1 MGESVAGPHRG
12 ARGECERE
20 MGMILL
26 RNASIVDGAAAEPRP
41 GVNILIE
48 GEIFREVG
56 EAAAAAV
63 ADGIDLD
70 GKIVMP
76 GLIDC
81 HVHVV
86 ATLVNLAQNS
96 LLPDSLVAARASVI
110 LRDMLMRGF
119 TSVRDVGGADFGLKL
134 ALQEGAIVGPRLFIC
149 GKALS
154 QTGGHADLRGRFD
167 WRDAR
172 YFMRRLGAL
181 GRICDGVPDV
191 RLAARE
197 EIKAGA
203 DLIKIMANGGIASP
217 TDPIVFLGFSREE
230 IAAAVEEAAM
240 ANTYVAAH
248 LYTDAA
254 IRRAVECG
262 VKSVEHANLVTPATA
277 RLMVERGAWAV
288 PTLVTFEALK
298 EEGARFGLPE
308 VSIAKIDDVRLAG
321 LKSLEILR
329 DAGVKMA
336 YGSDLLGEMHRRQSE
351 EFTIRNRALPARE
364 IISSATRVGAEVLGM
379 AGRLGTIA
387 PGAYAD
393 LIVIDGNPLEDL
405 SVLGGQGERIAAI
418 MQGGRFVKNR
428 LC

>member
-1 MGESVAGPHRG
+1 
-12 ARGECERE
+12 
-20 MGMILL
+20 MILL
-26 RNASIVDGAAAEPRP
+26 RNAAMVDGASGEPRP
-41 GVNILIE
+41 GVDILIE
-48 GEIFREVG
+48 GELFREVG
-56 EAAAAAV
+56 EGVRAAGAAV
-63 ADGIDLD
+63 IDLA
-70 GKIVMP
+70 GKTVMP

-81 HVHVV
+81 HVHVI

-96 LLPDSLVAARASVI
+96 LLPDSLVAARASRI

-119 TSVRDVGGADFGLKL
+119 TSVRDVAGGDIGLKL
-134 ALQEGAIVGPRLFIC
+134 ALEEGSLVGPRLFIC

-154 QTGGHADLRGRFD
+154 QTGGHGDLRGRFD
-167 WRDAR
+167 AR
-172 YFMRRLGAL
+172 EASYFQRRLGAL
-181 GRICDGVPDV
+181 CRVCDGTPEL
-191 RLAARE
+191 RRAARE

-203 DLIKIMANGGIASP
+203 DFIKIMANGGIASP

-230 IAAAVEEAAM
+230 IAAAVEEAEM

-248 LYTDAA
+248 LYTDEA

-262 VKSVEHANLVTPATA
+262 VKSVEHANLITPATA
-277 RLMVERGAWAV
+277 QLMVERGAWAV

-329 DAGVKMA
+329 DTGVPMA

-351 EFTIRNRALPARE
+351 EFTIRNHVLPAHE
-364 IISSATRVGAEVLGM
+364 IIASATSIAAQVLGM
-379 AGRLGTIA
+379 EGRLGVIA

-393 LIVIDGNPLEDL
+393 LIVVEGNPLADL
-405 SVLGGQGERIAAI
+405 AVLGRQGERMAAI

>member
-1 MGESVAGPHRG
+1 
-12 ARGECERE
+12 
-20 MGMILL
+20 MILL
-26 RNASIVDGAAAEPRP
+26 HNASIVDGSSAEPRP
-41 GVNILIE
+41 GMNILIE
-48 GEIFREVG
+48 DEIFREVG
-56 EAAAAAV
+56 DAPIATAADA
-63 ADGIDLD
+63 IDLR
-70 GKIVMP
+70 GRTVMP

-86 ATLVNLAQNS
+86 ASVVNLAQNA
-96 LLPDSLVAARASVI
+96 LLPDSLVAARAGVI
-110 LRDMLMRGF
+110 MRDMLLRGF

-134 ALQEGAIVGPRLFIC
+134 ALQEGLILGPRLFIC

-154 QTGGHADLRGRFD
+154 QTGGHGDLRGRFD
-167 WRDAR
+167 AR
-172 YFMRRLGAL
+172 NSERRLGSL

-191 RLAARE
+191 RRAARE

-248 LYTDAA
+248 LYTDEA

-262 VKSVEHANLVTPATA
+262 VKSVEHANLITPATA
-277 RLMVERGAWAV
+277 ELMVERGAWAV

-298 EEGARFGLPE
+298 QEGARLGLPE
-308 VSIAKIDDVRLAG
+308 ISVAKIDDVHLAG
-321 LKSLEILR
+321 LKALEILHS
-329 DAGVKMA
+329 AGVKMA

-351 EFTIRNRALPARE
+351 EFTIRSRVLPAQE
-364 IISSATRVGAEVLGM
+364 VIASATGVAAEVLGM
-379 AGRLGTIA
+379 EGRLGTIA

-393 LIVIDGNPLEDL
+393 LIVVDGNPLEDL
-405 SVLGGQGERIAAI
+405 GVLGGQGERIPAI

-428 LC
+428 LS

>member
-1 MGESVAGPHRG
+1 
-12 ARGECERE
+12 
-20 MGMILL
+20 MILL

-41 GVNILIE
+41 GMNVLIE

-56 EAAAAAV
+56 DAPIDTAADA
-63 ADGIDLD
+63 IDLA

-86 ATLVNLAQNS
+86 ATLVNLAQNA

-119 TSVRDVGGADFGLKL
+119 TSVRDVAGADFGLKL
-134 ALQEGAIVGPRLFIC
+134 ALQEGAISGPRLFIC

-154 QTGGHADLRGRFD
+154 QTGGHGDLRGRFD
-167 WRDAR
+167 AREAR
-172 YFMRRLGAL
+172 YFGRRLGAL
-181 GRICDGVPDV
+181 GRICDGVAQV
-191 RLAARE
+191 RRAARE

-230 IAAAVEEAAM
+230 IAAVVEEAEM

-248 LYTDAA
+248 LYTDEA

-262 VKSVEHANLVTPATA
+262 VKSVEHANLITPATA
-277 RLMVERGAWAV
+277 ELMVERGAWAV

-298 EEGARFGLPE
+298 EEGARYGLPE

-321 LKSLEILR
+321 LMSLEILR
-329 DAGVKMA
+329 DAGVRMA

-351 EFTIRNRALPARE
+351 EFTIRSRVLPARE
-364 IISSATRVGAEVLGM
+364 IIASATSIAAEVLGM
-379 AGRLGTIA
+379 GGRLGTIA

-393 LIVIDGNPLEDL
+393 LIVVDGNPLKDL
-405 SVLGGQGERIAAI
+405 GVLGGQGERIPAI

-428 LC
+428 L

>member
-1 MGESVAGPHRG
+1 
-12 ARGECERE
+12 
-20 MGMILL
+20 MILL

-41 GVNILIE
+41 GMNILIE

-56 EAAAAAV
+56 ETPIHTAADV
-63 ADGIDLD
+63 IDLA
-70 GKIVMP
+70 GRTLMP

-119 TSVRDVGGADFGLKL
+119 TSVRDVAGADFGLKL
-134 ALQEGAIVGPRLFIC
+134 ALQEGAISGPRLFIC

-154 QTGGHADLRGRFD
+154 QTGGHGDLRGRFE
-167 WRDAR
+167 AR
-172 YFMRRLGAL
+172 HSERRLGAL
-181 GRICDGVPDV
+181 GRVCDGVAEV
-191 RLAARE
+191 RRAARE

-217 TDPIVFLGFSREE
+217 TDPIFFLGFSREE
-230 IAAAVEEAAM
+230 IAAAVEEAEM

-248 LYTDAA
+248 LYTDEA

-262 VKSVEHANLVTPATA
+262 VRSVEHANLITPATA
-277 RLMVERGAWAV
+277 ELMVERGAWAV

-329 DAGVKMA
+329 EAGVPMA

-351 EFTIRNRALPARE
+351 EFTIRRRVLPAQE
-364 IISSATRVGAEVLGM
+364 IIAGATSVAAEVLGM

-393 LIVIDGNPLEDL
+393 LIVVDGNPLEDL
-405 SVLGGQGERIAAI
+405 GVLGGQGGRIPAI
-418 MQGGRFVKNR
+418 MQTGRFVKNR
-428 LC
+428 LS

>member
-1 MGESVAGPHRG
+1 
-12 ARGECERE
+12 
-20 MGMILL
+20 MILL
-26 RNASIVDGAAAEPRP
+26 HNASIVDGSSAEPRP
-41 GVNILIE
+41 GMNILIE
-48 GEIFREVG
+48 DEIFREVG
-56 EAAAAAV
+56 DAPIATAADA
-63 ADGIDLD
+63 IDLR
-70 GKIVMP
+70 GRTVMP

-86 ATLVNLAQNS
+86 ASVVNLAQNA
-96 LLPDSLVAARASVI
+96 LLPDSLVAARAGVI
-110 LRDMLMRGF
+110 MRDMLLRGF
-119 TSVRDVGGADFGLKL
+119 TSVRDVWGADFGLKL
-134 ALQEGAIVGPRLFIC
+134 ALQEGLILGPRLFIC

-154 QTGGHADLRGRFD
+154 QTGGHGDLRGRFD
-167 WRDAR
+167 AR
-172 YFMRRLGAL
+172 NSERRLGSL

-191 RLAARE
+191 RRAARE

-248 LYTDAA
+248 LYTDEA

-262 VKSVEHANLVTPATA
+262 VKSVEHANLITPATA
-277 RLMVERGAWAV
+277 ELMVERGAWAV

-298 EEGARFGLPE
+298 QEGARLGLPE
-308 VSIAKIDDVRLAG
+308 ISVAKIDDVHLAG
-321 LKSLEILR
+321 LKALEILHS
-329 DAGVKMA
+329 AGVKMA

-351 EFTIRNRALPARE
+351 EFTIRSRVLPAQE
-364 IISSATRVGAEVLGM
+364 VIASATGVAAEVLGM
-379 AGRLGTIA
+379 EGRLGTIA

-393 LIVIDGNPLEDL
+393 LIVVDGNPLEDL
-405 SVLGGQGERIAAI
+405 GVLGGQGERIPAI

-428 LC
+428 LS

>member
-1 MGESVAGPHRG
+1 
-12 ARGECERE
+12 
-20 MGMILL
+20 MILL
-26 RNASIVDGAAAEPRP
+26 RNASIVDGTSAEPRP
-41 GVNILIE
+41 GMNILIE

-56 EAAAAAV
+56 ETPIRTAADA
-63 ADGIDLD
+63 IDLA
-70 GKIVMP
+70 GRTLMP

-119 TSVRDVGGADFGLKL
+119 TSVRDVGGADYGIKL
-134 ALQEGAIVGPRLFIC
+134 ALQEGAMLGPRLFIC

-167 WRDAR
+167 AREGR
-172 YFMRRLGAL
+172 YFERRLGAL
-181 GRICDGVPDV
+181 GRICDGVAEV
-191 RLAARE
+191 RRAARE

-217 TDPIVFLGFSREE
+217 TDPIFFLGFSREE

-248 LYTDAA
+248 LYTDEA

-262 VKSVEHANLVTPATA
+262 VKSVEHANLITPATA
-277 RLMVERGAWAV
+277 ELMVERDAWAV

-329 DAGVKMA
+329 EAGVRMA

-351 EFTIRNRALPARE
+351 EFTIRRRVLPAQE
-364 IISSATRVGAEVLGM
+364 IIAGATSVAAEVLGM
-379 AGRLGTIA
+379 ADRLGTIA

-393 LIVIDGNPLEDL
+393 LIVVDGNPLEDL
-405 SVLGGQGERIAAI
+405 GVLGGQGERIPAI

-428 LC
+428 LS

>member
-1 MGESVAGPHRG
+1 MTSENCYRAREPQRAGR
-12 ARGECERE
+12 
-20 MGMILL
+20 MILL
-26 RNASIVDGAAAEPRP
+26 RNASIVAGASAEPRP
-41 GVNILIE
+41 ATNILIE
-48 GEIFREVG
+48 GEVFREIG
-56 EAAAAAV
+56 EGAGAAG
-63 ADGIDLD
+63 ADAIDLA
-70 GKIVMP
+70 GKVVMP

-96 LLPDSLVAARASVI
+96 LLPDSLVAARASLI

-119 TSVRDVGGADFGLKL
+119 TSVRDVAGADIGLKL
-134 ALQEGAIVGPRLFIC
+134 ALEEGAILGPRLFIC

-154 QTGGHADLRGRFD
+154 QTGGHGDLRGRFD
-167 WRDAR
+167 AREAR
-172 YFMRRLGAL
+172 YFERRLGAL
-181 GRICDGVPDV
+181 GRICDGVAEV
-191 RLAARE
+191 RRAARE

-217 TDPIVFLGFSREE
+217 TDPIFFLGFSREE

-248 LYTDAA
+248 LYTDEA

-262 VKSVEHANLVTPATA
+262 VKSVEHANLITPATA
-277 RLMVERGAWAV
+277 KLMVERGAWAV

-298 EEGARFGLPE
+298 QEGARLGLPE

-329 DAGVKMA
+329 EAGVPMA

-351 EFTIRNRALPARE
+351 EFTIRRRVLPAQE
-364 IISSATRVGAEVLGM
+364 IIAGATSVAAEVIGM
-379 AGRLGTIA
+379 TDRLGTIA

-393 LIVIDGNPLEDL
+393 LIVVDGNPLEDL
-405 SVLGGQGERIAAI
+405 GVLGGQGERIPAI

-428 LC
+428 LS

>member
-1 MGESVAGPHRG
+1 
-12 ARGECERE
+12 
-20 MGMILL
+20 MILL

-41 GVNILIE
+41 GMNVLIE

-56 EAAAAAV
+56 DAPIDTAADA
-63 ADGIDLD
+63 IDLA

-86 ATLVNLAQNS
+86 ATLVNLAQNA

-119 TSVRDVGGADFGLKL
+119 TSVRDVAGADFGLKL
-134 ALQEGAIVGPRLFIC
+134 ALQEGAISGPRLFIC

-154 QTGGHADLRGRFD
+154 QTGGHGDLRGRFD
-167 WRDAR
+167 AREAR
-172 YFMRRLGAL
+172 YFGRRLGAL
-181 GRICDGVPDV
+181 GRICDGVAQV
-191 RLAARE
+191 RRAARE

-230 IAAAVEEAAM
+230 IAAVVEEAEM

-248 LYTDAA
+248 LYTDEA

-262 VKSVEHANLVTPATA
+262 VKSVEHANLITPATA
-277 RLMVERGAWAV
+277 ELMVERGAWAV

-298 EEGARFGLPE
+298 EEGARYGLPE

-321 LKSLEILR
+321 LMSLEILR
-329 DAGVKMA
+329 DAGVRMA

-351 EFTIRNRALPARE
+351 EFTIRSRVLPAQE
-364 IISSATRVGAEVLGM
+364 IIASATSIAAEVLGM
-379 AGRLGTIA
+379 GGRLGTIA

-393 LIVIDGNPLEDL
+393 LIVVDGNPLKDL
-405 SVLGGQGERIAAI
+405 GVLGGQGERIPAI

-428 LC
+428 L

>member
-1 MGESVAGPHRG
+1 
-12 ARGECERE
+12 
-20 MGMILL
+20 MILL
-26 RNASIVDGAAAEPRP
+26 RNASIVDGTSAEPRP
-41 GVNILIE
+41 GMNILIE
-48 GEIFREVG
+48 GETFREVG
-56 EAAAAAV
+56 DASIATAADV
-63 ADGIDLD
+63 IDLA
-70 GKIVMP
+70 GRTLMP

-86 ATLVNLAQNS
+86 ATLVNLAQNA

-134 ALQEGAIVGPRLFIC
+134 ALQERAISGPRLFIC

-154 QTGGHADLRGRFD
+154 QTGGHGDLRGRFD
-167 WRDAR
+167 AR
-172 YFMRRLGAL
+172 NFDRRLGAL
-181 GRICDGVPDV
+181 GRICDGVAEV
-191 RLAARE
+191 RRAARE

-248 LYTDAA
+248 LYTDDA

-262 VKSVEHANLVTPATA
+262 VKSVEHANLITPATA
-277 RLMVERGAWAV
+277 ELVVERGAWAV

-298 EEGARFGLPE
+298 EEGARLGLPE

-321 LKSLEILR
+321 LKALEILR

-351 EFTIRNRALPARE
+351 EFTIRRRVLPAQE
-364 IISSATRVGAEVLGM
+364 IIASATSIAAEVLGM
-379 AGRLGTIA
+379 QGRLGTIA
-387 PGAYAD
+387 PDAYAD
-393 LIVIDGNPLEDL
+393 LIVVDGNPLEDL
-405 SVLGGQGERIAAI
+405 GVLGGQGERIPAI

-428 LC
+428 LS